1 MSLTIDK
8 ATIQRKLKDSLKERI
23 NHIPVSSVKDIS
35 QKLSQDKKSPA
46 PKLIFPK
53 EVKQHLNEILA
64 PLLAPEH
71 WKSFELKFAPNPHA
85 ILLLTGAPGTGKT
98 AIANFLARQFRR
110 KPVEINFAGVASPML
125 GKTEENIK
133 EIFTKATEEKSPVLI
148 LEECDALLWDRNR
161 ICEDTM
167 HILGFVNTLL
177 TEIDK
182 FKEQPFPTLLILT
195 TNFPKL
201 LDAAMQRRITDTIEL
216 FPPVGDAAL
225 KMWESKLPQ
234 VIMSQMQIEDWDSL
248 PPLKA
253 TPDQMEKAILRVCRK
268 ALLEKRQPVFADFQL

>member
-1 MSLTIDK
+1 MPLIIDR
-8 ATIQRKLKDSLKERI
+8 TEITRKLKARKEISALKGI
-23 NHIPVSSVKDIS
+23 LKDIPEP
-35 QKLSQDKKSPA
+35 KLSQDKKSPA

-53 EVKQHLNEILA
+53 EVKQHLDEILA
-64 PLLAPEH
+64 PLLDPEK
-71 WKSFELKFAPNPHA
+71 WKSLGLKFSPNPHA

-133 EIFTKATEEKSPVLI
+133 EIFAKATEEKSPVLI

-201 LDAAMQRRITDTIEL
+201 LDAAMQRRITDVIEL
-216 FPPVGDAAL
+216 FPPAGEAAL
-225 KMWESKLPQ
+225 KMWESKLPECILKEIKGCPDHYQ
-234 VIMSQMQIEDWDSL
+234 LASL
-248 PPLKA
+248 GA

-268 ALLEKRQPVFADFQL
+268 ALLEKRQPIFADFQL

>member
-1 MSLTIDK
+1 MSITIDK
-8 ATIQRKLKDSLKERI
+8 AAIQKFIKDKVKKDL
-23 NHIPVSSVKDIS
+23 IPIVK
-35 QKLSQDKKSPA
+35 KALSQDKKSPA
-46 PKLIFPK
+46 SKLIFPK
-53 EVKQHLNEILA
+53 EVKQHLDEILA
-64 PLLAPEH
+64 PLLDPAK
-71 WKSFELKFAPNPHA
+71 WKSLGLKFAPNPHA
-85 ILLLTGAPGTGKT
+85 VVLLTGAPGTGKT

-182 FKEQPFPTLLILT
+182 FKEQPFPTLLIFT

-216 FPPVGDAAL
+216 FPPTGEAAE
-225 KMWESKLPQ
+225 KMWASKLPISINETMMDEHWKQ
-234 VIMSQMQIEDWDSL
+234 L
-248 PPLKA
+248 CNLGA

-268 ALLEKRQPVFADFQL
+268 ALLEKRQPTFADFQL